1 MAGIKARHRN
11 APEREPRDSHDRRD
25 FYPRLEAKEIMVDR
39 TLTVLSFAK
48 NTSAVMSLS
57 GYALIAVMQTAELRD
72 LDNLSDARDLP
83 RKWTLLVEA
92 QVGPRSVVISEIRSQ
107 GLLKMPSVQDH
118 EMVQAVSSYRA
129 DQTFDVGILPGTPG
143 CGQQLFDV

>member
-1 MAGIKARHRN
+1 
-11 APEREPRDSHDRRD
+11 
-25 FYPRLEAKEIMVDR
+25 
-39 TLTVLSFAK
+39 
-48 NTSAVMSLS
+48 
-57 GYALIAVMQTAELRD
+57 MQTAELRD
-72 LDNLSDARDLP
+72 LDDLSDARDLP

-107 GLLKMPSVQDH
+107 GLFKMPGVEDH

-129 DQTFDVGILPGTPG
+129 DQAFDVGILPGTPG